1 MMGHKEAQMID
12 FGDKLKDQK
21 NCSSHLRPP
30 HPWVGVLFILVTPQ
44 RFPNWVLWIPKILM
58 EIW

>member
-1 MMGHKEAQMID
+1 MGHKEAQMIN
-12 FGDKLKDQK
+12 FGDKLEQK
-21 NCSSHLRPP
+21 NCSSPQP
-30 HPWVGVLFILVTPQ
+30 HPCVGILFILITPQ